1 MALQAECRQD
11 WSFIV
16 AAIYKY
22 QIITQVDEELHLA
35 LEFAAANIRPRKT
48 KSEITREAIYAYL
61 NFTIPAAFEKPTA
74 IAAE

>member
-1 MALQAECRQD
+1 MKN
-11 WSFIV
+11 

-22 QIITQVDEELHLA
+22 QVVTQVDQELFEA
-35 LEFAAANIRPRKT
+35 LQFAAANIRPRKT

-61 NFTIPAAFEKPTA
+61 NWQIPAAFQKPDA